1 MKELTENELKS
12 CNGGLS
18 VFGINIPVSHPWGV
32 AIAAAIWIYDEW
44 DEIKAGWDSYD
55 PKYIG
60 K

>member
-18 VFGINIPVSHPWGV
+18 VFGVKIPMPLPVE
-32 AIAAAIWIYDEW
+32 IALLIAYEVYDNW
-44 DEIKAGWDSYD
+44 DDIKAGWNSYQ